1 MTALSP
7 LPKYIAYNFLLS
19 KSNFTNFDQVCRKNK
34 HIKYQININKI
45 AMKYSFILKT
55 TMIYFSKY
63 LQAIGK
69 LYKV

>member
-19 KSNFTNFDQVCRKNK
+19 KSNFTNFDQ
-34 HIKYQININKI
+34 KYQININKI

-63 LQAIGK
+63 LQAIDQT
-69 LYKV
+69 L